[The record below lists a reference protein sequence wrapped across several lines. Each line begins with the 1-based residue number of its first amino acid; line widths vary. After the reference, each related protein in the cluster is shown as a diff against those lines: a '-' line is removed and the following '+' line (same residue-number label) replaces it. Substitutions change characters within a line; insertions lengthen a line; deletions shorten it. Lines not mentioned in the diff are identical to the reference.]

1 MIAAVPR
8 LTPTRAPELMST
20 DRTRLDALLAA
31 TVLGHIGFLDED
43 GHPVVMPSAV
53 VRWGDLLLT
62 HGSTGSR
69 WLRRIGSGVPV
80 SVSIAVVDGIMVARS
95 AFESA
100 LLYRSAVLF
109 GTFSS
114 VEGERKREALDVLT
128 ERLIPGRVAEVRA
141 STAKELAATILLSMP
156 MATWSFRELDDWPHD
171 GAEDVAGDAWA
182 GHVRYGPA
190 PVTVVS
196 APDLRPGI
204 DPPASLA
211 HAAKPV

>member
-20 DRTRLDALLAA
+20 DRMHLDALLAS
-31 TVLGHIGFLDED
+31 TMLGHVGFLDED

-53 VRWGDLLLT
+53 VQWGDLLLT

-80 SVSIAVVDGIMVARS
+80 SVSIAVVDGIVVARS

-100 LLYRSAVLF
+100 LLYRSAIIF
-109 GTFSS
+109 GTFSRI
-114 VEGERKREALDVLT
+114 EGERKREALDVLT
-128 ERLIPGRVAEVRA
+128 DRLIPGRVAEVRA
-141 STAKELAATILLSMP
+141 STVKELAATTLLSMP
-156 MATWSFRELDDWPHD
+156 IETWSFRMLDDWPHD
-171 GAEDVAGDAWA
+171 PPEDVAGGAWA
-182 GHVRYGPA
+182 GQLRFGPP

-196 APDLRPGI
+196 SPDLRPGI
-204 DPPASLA
+204 DPPPSVADRVLG
-211 HAAKPV
+211 

>member
-1 MIAAVPR
+1 
-8 LTPTRAPELMST
+8 MST
-20 DRTRLDALLAA
+20 DRTYLDALLAS

-80 SVSIAVVDGIMVARS
+80 SVSIAVVDGVVVARS

-109 GTFSS
+109 GSFSRI
-114 VEGERKREALDVLT
+114 EGERKRDALDALT
-128 ERLIPGRVAEVRA
+128 DRLIPGRVAEIRP
-141 STAKELAATILLSMP
+141 STTKELAATILLSMP
-156 MATWSFRELDDWPHD
+156 IETWSFRMLDDWPHD
-171 GAEDVAGDAWA
+171 PPEDVAGEAWA
-182 GHVRYGPA
+182 GQVRYGPPA
-190 PVTVVS
+190 VAVVS

-204 DPPASLA
+204 DPPASVEQVSCRL
-211 HAAKPV
+211 

>member
-1 MIAAVPR
+1 MITAVPR
-8 LTPTRAPELMST
+8 LTPARAPELMST
-20 DRTRLDALLAA
+20 DRERLRALLAS
-31 TVLGHIGFLDED
+31 TVLGHVGFLDEG

-53 VRWGDLLLT
+53 VRWGDVLLT

-80 SVSIAVVDGIMVARS
+80 SVSIAAVDGILVARS

-109 GTFSS
+109 GRFSPI
-114 VEGERKREALDVLT
+114 EDERKREALDVLT
-128 ERLIPGRVAEVRA
+128 DRLIPGRVAEVRP

-156 MATWSFRELDDWPHD
+156 IETWSFRMLDDWPHD
-171 GAEDVAGDAWA
+171 PPEDVAGEAWA
-182 GHVRYGPA
+182 GQVRYGPPPA
-190 PVTVVS
+190 TVVS

-204 DPPASLA
+204 DPPPSLNL
-211 HAAKPV
+211 